1 MRSLVNV
8 AIHPSQFPEN
18 LRRDLLTSLR
28 ARQLNHK
35 FLYDGIKQTQKWLAL
50 HEACSPAR
58 NDIDCVET
66 YDKAFGAAAERVAAR
81 RVHVISLGCGGGQK
95 DVSLL
100 RLLRQSGKR
109 VSYTPCDVSVA
120 MVLTARQ
127 SALEILDSNDC
138 FPLVCDLLTADDLA
152 GVLRQQTPVDVAR
165 LVTFFGLIPNFEPH
179 VILPRLADVL
189 HPNDCLL
196 FSANLAPGS
205 DYAAGVQRIRS
216 LYDNALTRDWL
227 MTFLLDLGVEQ
238 ADGELVFA
246 VQDCPGG
253 TGLKRIEANFHFQR
267 SRKVQVLSDE
277 VEFQA
282 GEHLRLFFSY
292 RHTPDQV
299 RALLKQY
306 GLDALDVWISRS
318 EEEGVFLCAQRK
330 QGR

>member
-35 FLYDGIKQTQKWLAL
+35 FLYDGLKQTRKWLAL
-50 HEACSPAR
+50 HDACSPAR
-58 NDIDCVET
+58 NDIDCVEA
-66 YDKAFGAAAERVAAR
+66 YDEAFGAAADRVAAR

-95 DVSLL
+95 DISLL
-100 RLLRQSGKR
+100 KRLRQSGKQ
-109 VSYTPCDVSVA
+109 VGYTPCDVSVA

-127 SALEILDSNDC
+127 AALEILDSNDC

-152 GVLRQQTPVDVAR
+152 GVLRQQTPADAAR
-165 LVTFFGLIPNFEPH
+165 LVTFFGLIPNFEPPAL
-179 VILPRLADVL
+179 LPRLADLL
-189 HPNDCLL
+189 HRDDCLL

-238 ADGELVFA
+238 DDGELGFV
-246 VQDCPGG
+246 VQDSPGG
-253 TGLKRIEANFHFQR
+253 TGLKRIVANFHFKR
-267 SRKVQVLSDE
+267 SRKVQVFADK
-277 VEFQA
+277 VQFQA
-282 GEHLRLFFSY
+282 GERLRLFFSY
-292 RHTPDQV
+292 RHTADQV
-299 RALLKQY
+299 RALLEQY
-306 GLDALDVWISRS
+306 GLDTLDQWICRS
-318 EEEGVFLCAQRK
+318 EEEGVFLCAHRE
-330 QGR
+330 